1 MDAADLPAVHS
12 HLDHALR
19 HLEVSLALT
28 ADVAGDERFTAD
40 ERFALNAD
48 AAEAG
53 LLIDRLTRAIAGP
66 TLDRELA
73 QLMRTVD

>member
-1 MDAADLPAVHS
+1 LDAVDLPAVRS

-19 HLEVSLALT
+19 HLEVASALT
-28 ADVAGDERFTAD
+28 VEATDDGQLTAD
-40 ERFALNAD
+40 ERFALNED

-66 TLDRELA
+66 SLDLELA
-73 QLMRTVD
+73 RLMHVAD

>member
-1 MDAADLPAVHS
+1 MHS

-19 HLEVSLALT
+19 HLEVASALT
-28 ADVAGDERFTAD
+28 VGITDNDQLTAD
-40 ERFALNAD
+40 ERFALNED

-66 TLDRELA
+66 SLDLELA
-73 QLMRTVD
+73 RLLHVVD